1 MRKGGRES
9 DKRGI
14 IRVLAT
20 TFMTSIQFVYEP
32 NGAAS
37 YSYSNGDSSSQL
49 KTADNTSRQCCDLNE
64 GGFKSTEE
72 HNRTEHA
79 LKEPSL

>member
-1 MRKGGRES
+1 MRKWGVGES

-37 YSYSNGDSSSQL
+37 YSYSYSNGDSSSQL
-49 KTADNTSRQCCDLNE
+49 KAADNTSRQCCDSNE

-72 HNRTEHA
+72 HNRQNAH
-79 LKEPSL
+79 